1 MKEPECG
8 IESVSTVFGVPHV
21 ASWVDER
28 TNELKKLEKEYL
40 FGSDVPRATVRPV
53 KCASFE
59 G

>member
-1 MKEPECG
+1 MKDPEFG
-8 IESVSTVFGVPHV
+8 IESESTVLGAPHV

-28 TNELKKLEKEYL
+28 TNEPKKLAKEYL

-53 KCASFE
+53 KCANFE